1 METAKLIQHGS
12 SQLISLPPNF
22 KISGDEVQ
30 LYRQG
35 NKIILEPIE
44 KSWNAFFESL
54 SDFPDDFLPEGRQQP
69 EAQDRE
75 FF

>member
-1 METAKLIQHGS
+1 METAKLIQDGF
-12 SQLISLPPNF
+12 SQLISLPQSF
-22 KISGDEVQ
+22 KIPGDEVY

-44 KSWNAFFESL
+44 KSWGALFESL

-69 EAQDRE
+69 ESQERK